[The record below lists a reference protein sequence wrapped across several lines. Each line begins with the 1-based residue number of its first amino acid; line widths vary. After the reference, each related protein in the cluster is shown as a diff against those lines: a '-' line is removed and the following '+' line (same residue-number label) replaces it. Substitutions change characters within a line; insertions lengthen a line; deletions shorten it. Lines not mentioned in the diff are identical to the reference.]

1 MEWPSDPNAAVTA
14 AAHSSIADPSTLAA
28 FCPSINIRPRQSSV
42 SGGIARRSEQV
53 PNIIVALWHS
63 STLNRPDACLP
74 RPVCGHAPP
83 PL

>member
-42 SGGIARRSEQV
+42 SGGIARRSE
-53 PNIIVALWHS
+53 
-63 STLNRPDACLP
+63 
-74 RPVCGHAPP
+74 
-83 PL
+83 